1 MTSMNL
7 SDLYS
12 QYKKEDEIAVLE
24 PGDYVLEVTRC
35 GKRDN
40 GVMPTYRVVE
50 GPHAGK
56 TVMAGGF
63 FLTDR
68 SRSIFFRNINGFGL
82 GEDFFAMNP
91 SFEDLANALVGRVV
105 RVTLKKRDWQGQDRN
120 EIPIGAI
127 KLVGAATPTGAAP
140 AAPPAAAAPPAPPAT
155 PAPAPAA
162 PQATDASAAPP
173 EQPPVPAPGPTPP
186 TVGDGPTF

>member
-1 MTSMNL
+1 MNL

-127 KLVGAATPTGAAP
+127 KLVGAATPT
-140 AAPPAAAAPPAPPAT
+140 
-155 PAPAPAA
+155 
-162 PQATDASAAPP
+162 
-173 EQPPVPAPGPTPP
+173 
-186 TVGDGPTF
+186 